1 MPSAMES
8 LSSIP
13 LFANLSARQLRRIL
27 KSATEHR
34 YEAGDVIV
42 REGGRTQT
50 LFVILEGT
58 AKVVKNGRT
67 LARRS
72 VGEFFGEV
80 SMIDLRPRA
89 ATVTAETSM
98 VCMVLYHDDLRKLV
112 IGDPQVAWSLLQ
124 TLAGRLRDTDGSG

>member
-1 MPSAMES
+1 MPTAFES

-27 KSATEHR
+27 KSSSENR
-34 YEAGDVIV
+34 YEAGEVIV

-58 AKVVKNGRT
+58 AKVVRKERT
-67 LARRS
+67 VARRT

-80 SMIDLRPRA
+80 SMIDLRPRS
-89 ATVTAETSM
+89 ATVIAETPM
-98 VCMVLYHDDLRKLV
+98 RCQVLYHDDLRKLV
-112 IGDPQVAWSLLQ
+112 GGDPQVAWSLLQ
-124 TLAGRLRDTDGSG
+124 TLAGRLRDSDGGK